1 MHVST
6 PHDLRVATASS
17 TRPRWS
23 AASPERVGRVPRS
36 VRRRTALALTL
47 ATLAL
52 LLIWIGGSLVI
63 ERLVYHPRRSDIGPP
78 PSARGWTYQ
87 DVSFRDQAGL
97 TLRGW
102 WIPGTGGPTI
112 LMAHGWT
119 SSRRQPHDESGYLH
133 AAGYN
138 LLLFDFRGHG
148 QSDGSYTTLG
158 WAEPDDLR
166 AAIDFAH
173 SRSPGT
179 VGVIG
184 YSMGAVA
191 ALEEAVSD
199 SRVAVVVA
207 DSPFADLPSE
217 QQYAWEHA
225 TRLPFVPFGM
235 PLDIMAKLDLGYDP
249 ARVRPV
255 MAAGRLR
262 QPLLVIVGTSDVVV
276 PPTQGYAVF
285 RAARGPKKLLVV
297 PGADHITA
305 YGRDPIPYE
314 RAVLSFLA
322 AAFH

>member
-1 MHVST
+1 MHVSK
-6 PHDLRVATASS
+6 PHDLRCATASI
-17 TRPRWS
+17 TRPRSS
-23 AASPERVGRVPRS
+23 APSPERVGRVPRS

-97 TLRGW
+97 TLRRW
-102 WIPGTGGPTI
+102 WIPRTGGPTLLMPHRPPL

-191 ALEEAVSD
+191 A
-199 SRVAVVVA
+199 
-207 DSPFADLPSE
+207 
-217 QQYAWEHA
+217 
-225 TRLPFVPFGM
+225 
-235 PLDIMAKLDLGYDP
+235 
-249 ARVRPV
+249 
-255 MAAGRLR
+255 
-262 QPLLVIVGTSDVVV
+262 
-276 PPTQGYAVF
+276 
-285 RAARGPKKLLVV
+285 
-297 PGADHITA
+297 
-305 YGRDPIPYE
+305 
-314 RAVLSFLA
+314 
-322 AAFH
+322 